1 MTELD
6 AVLTHCGFKFSGIP
20 GAVEWMVSLVDLDGT
35 RTLSLNEF
43 RFFIGNLLKFKRA
56 FKKADSDKSAALSTA
71 ELHALLT
78 KQQMRFDAKQA
89 ALLLSLVD
97 KNSSG
102 ELQLEE
108 WMLLSVFLRFVKI
121 QFLLADADC
130 SGHLTRSEVS
140 RYLPALG
147 LKIDDDHLSKLMAK
161 LDSDGN
167 TQTLTF
173 EEFALLCAMV
183 KLGD

>member
-1 MTELD
+1 M
-6 AVLTHCGFKFSGIP
+6 LTHCGFKFAAIP

-43 RFFIGNLLKFKRA
+43 RFFIGNLLKFKRS
-56 FKKADSDKSAALSTA
+56 FKKADADKSAALSVQ

-78 KQQMRFDAKQA
+78 KGGMRFDAKQT

-108 WMLLSVFLRFVKI
+108 WMLLSVFLRFTKI
-121 QFLLADADC
+121 QFLLADSDS
-130 SGHLTRSEVS
+130 SGHLTRSEVN

-167 TQTLTF
+167 TQTLTY
-173 EEFALLCAMV
+173 EEFALLCAMI
-183 KLGD
+183 KLEN